1 MDSGSR
7 SWNVPEL
14 ELDNVVEGKVD
25 ETYNVLVCDYIS
37 SFYVSNL

>member
-1 MDSGSR
+1 MNSGSR

-14 ELDNVVEGKVD
+14 KLDNVVVGKVD
-25 ETYNVLVCDYIS
+25 ENYIVLVCDYIS

>member
-14 ELDNVVEGKVD
+14 KLDVVVGKVD
-25 ETYNVLVCDYIS
+25 ENYIVLVCDYIS